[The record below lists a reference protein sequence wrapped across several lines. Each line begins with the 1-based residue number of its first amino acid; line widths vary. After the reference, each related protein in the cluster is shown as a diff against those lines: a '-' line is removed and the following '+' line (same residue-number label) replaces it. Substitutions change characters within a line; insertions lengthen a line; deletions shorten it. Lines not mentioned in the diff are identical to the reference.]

1 MMKFLKTVLCA
12 SVLSTGT
19 AHLSGCGQSG
29 PLYLPKD
36 KPFAS
41 RSIPLRLADGISPVA
56 IRGAA

>member
-1 MMKFLKTVLCA
+1 MMKFLKTVVCA
-12 SVLSTGT
+12 SVLSAGT

-41 RSIPLRLADGISPVA
+41 RSIPPCLVAGFSPLATQ
-56 IRGAA
+56 GAA